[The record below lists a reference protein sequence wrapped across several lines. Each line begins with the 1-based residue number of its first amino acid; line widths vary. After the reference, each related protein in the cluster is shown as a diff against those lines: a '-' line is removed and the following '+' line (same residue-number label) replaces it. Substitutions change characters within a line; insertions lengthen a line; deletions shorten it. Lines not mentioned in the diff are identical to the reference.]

1 MFRTPAQLSTPS
13 CLQLG
18 RPQHAFPLEP
28 QRPAIARPYLTMEPI
43 TLAPYGKGDRHAA
56 FGLLHELPILYPG
69 GDQWLEARLQ
79 DVLAGKAECTMAK
92 VDNRAVGILIG
103 TPKGK
108 RRIKLSTIYVHP
120 HYRRQHVATSLLDMS
135 WSRWIQRG
143 IESATVTVRHNRLDS
158 LARTLAPYGFD
169 VVRIEKNRY
178 GEGRDEAILISTPR
192 GS

>member
-1 MFRTPAQLSTPS
+1 
-13 CLQLG
+13 
-18 RPQHAFPLEP
+18 
-28 QRPAIARPYLTMEPI
+28 MEPI
-43 TLAPYGKGDRHAA
+43 TLAPYGKEDRHAA

-79 DVLAGKAECTMAK
+79 DVLAGRAECTMAK
-92 VDNRAVGILIG
+92 VGNRAVGILIG

-120 HYRRQHVATSLLDMS
+120 RYRRQHVATSLLDMY
-135 WSRWIQRG
+135 WARWMQQEINQV
-143 IESATVTVRHNRLDS
+143 TVTVRHNRLDS

-178 GEGRDEAILISTPR
+178 GESRDEAILVSLPG
-192 GS
+192 GSR